1 MTNIIARLIQMIALA
16 LIVLIQFADANA
28 SADALTWVTCMMAGI
43 IVLIEFCK
51 ELKSS

>member
-16 LIVLIQFADANA
+16 SIVLIQFADANV
-28 SADALTWVTCMMAGI
+28 DALTWVTCMMAGI

-51 ELKSS
+51 ELKS